1 MAQDPPI
8 LPPNPNEP
16 FVPPMRTTLA
26 FVIEAVCKDRG
37 LTRAAF
43 DALSDTAQ
51 EEMVAHYLA
60 EQQIAKWDNYRQ
72 AYALRQK

>member
-1 MAQDPPI
+1 
-8 LPPNPNEP
+8 
-16 FVPPMRTTLA
+16 MRTSLE
-26 FVIEAVCKDRG
+26 FVLNAVCKDRG
-37 LTRAAF
+37 LTRVAF
-43 DALSDTAQ
+43 DALSDTEQ